1 MSQTTEAGLGQNPYA
16 SPVSDEAAP
25 GAAAAAAM
33 NLASNGQRFATF
45 LLDYL
50 GMTLCSGVVGFV
62 LALLGGAELAGL
74 SSLLGILVM
83 IGYYAG
89 FEAAFGKTPGK
100 MMVGTRV
107 VTTTGGEPSFG
118 QCLGR
123 TFARCVPFE
132 PFSFFGADAVGWHD
146 RWTNTR
152 VIRTR

>member
-16 SPVSDEAAP
+16 SPVNDDAQP
-25 GAAAAAAM
+25 AAAASAAM

-50 GMTLCSGVVGFV
+50 GMTICSGVVGFV
-62 LALLGGAELAGL
+62 LALLGGAELAPL

-83 IGYYAG
+83 LGYYAG
-89 FEAAFGKTPGK
+89 FEAAFGRTPGK
-100 MMVGTRV
+100 MVVGTRV

-132 PFSFFGADAVGWHD
+132 PFSFFGTDAVGWHD

>member
-1 MSQTTEAGLGQNPYA
+1 MSQTTGASLGQNPYA
-16 SPVSDEAAP
+16 APVNDDAQPAAT
-25 GAAAAAAM
+25 ASAAM

-50 GMTLCSGVVGFV
+50 GMTLCSGVMGFI

-74 SSLLGILVM
+74 SSLLGIVVM

-100 MMVGTRV
+100 MVVGTRV

-118 QCLGR
+118 QCIGR

-132 PFSFFGADAVGWHD
+132 PFSFFGAEAVGWHD

>member
-1 MSQTTEAGLGQNPYA
+1 MVRGGRPLG
-16 SPVSDEAAP
+16 VRRRDGIKRTAP
-25 GAAAAAAM
+25 LVVVALRH
-33 NLASNGQRFATF
+33 LAPQSE
-45 LLDYL
+45 
-50 GMTLCSGVVGFV
+50 
-62 LALLGGAELAGL
+62 ELAAL
-74 SSLLGILVM
+74 SSLLGIVVM

-100 MMVGTRV
+100 MLVGTRV

-132 PFSFFGADAVGWHD
+132 PFSFFGANAVGWHD

>member
-1 MSQTTEAGLGQNPYA
+1 MSQTTEAGLAQNPYA
-16 SPVSDEAAP
+16 SPVSDEAKSATSTEL
-25 GAAAAAAM
+25 

-45 LLDYL
+45 FIDYI
-50 GMTLCSGVVGFV
+50 GMTVCSAIVGVF
-62 LALLGGAELAGL
+62 LALLGGAEMAAL
-74 SSLLGILVM
+74 SGLLGIVVM

-89 FEAAFGKTPGK
+89 FEAAWGQTPGK
-100 MMVGTRV
+100 MLMGTRV

-132 PFSFFGADAVGWHD
+132 PFSFFGSEPVGWHD